1 MTTIYSYGSVD
12 VTVPSGEKIAV
23 YSRSAA
29 KLYKRV
35 GYPNYPD
42 TWALLATTT
51 AGTEYL
57 SAAMSAETLVRIE
70 AGPSEAHYEVGSAP
84 SIFEPLA
91 DQSFADATG
100 LIQGLAAAQGGS
112 VEYKGGTSSTSA
124 NAGGAAK
131 LTGGQPGA
139 TGVGGAAVIAG
150 GAGGSTSG
158 AGGAATV
165 NGGAGTAGNGS
176 GGNVDI
182 EGGAPNG
189 TGKKGMVRIRGVQTI
204 AQGNPT
210 AKTTAATLTIAEL
223 LTGIITGTHA
233 AGATQAYTLPTG
245 TLTDAGVQMA
255 VGDAFDWVLINLS
268 AAAVDTVTLG
278 AGADH
283 TIVGNP
289 IVQSAHSSTGGI
301 YGNSAQF
308 RTRKTAANT
317 FVTYRIA

>member
-1 MTTIYSYGSVD
+1 MGTIFNQGVAFES
-12 VTVPSGEKIAV
+12 VPSGEKIAI
-23 YSRSAA
+23 YSRSAV

-42 TWALLATTT
+42 VWALVTTTT

-70 AGPSEAHYEVGSAP
+70 AGPSDAFYEIGAAP
-84 SIFEPLA
+84 SIFEPIA

-112 VEYKGGTSSTSA
+112 SELKGGTSSTSA

-139 TGVGGAAVIAG
+139 TGVGGAATIAG

-158 AGGAATV
+158 AGGAVTAT
-165 NGGAGTAGNGS
+165 GGAGTAGNGN
-176 GGNVDI
+176 GGNVDLA
-182 EGGAPNG
+182 GGAKNG
-189 TGKKGMVRIRGVQTI
+189 TGLPGMVRIRGVQTL
-204 AQGNPT
+204 AQGAPT

-268 AAAVDTVTLG
+268 AAAVDTITLT